1 MTRHVADWG
10 GAYLLERRTVAAIV
24 DRVMPAEG
32 RSLAGY
38 GRASFAWAE
47 RRGCVLRSRREDHE
61 ISMLSPHLLQNCMVL
76 VNSLMLPQVLAR
88 PQWAGRLM
96 DRGRKALTPLI
107 WESFNPWRRQE
118 LDVRARIAAPA

>member
-10 GAYLLERRTVAAIV
+10 GAYLLERRNVAAIV

-47 RRGCVLRSRREDHE
+47 RRGCVLYQDPPGLTRGA
-61 ISMLSPHLLQNCMVL
+61 SPT
-76 VNSLMLPQVLAR
+76 R
-88 PQWAGRLM
+88 
-96 DRGRKALTPLI
+96 
-107 WESFNPWRRQE
+107 
-118 LDVRARIAAPA
+118 